1 MDYFTTVR
9 SEHLNHYGYLFGGEM
24 LKWVDEFAYITAIR
38 EFPLHRFV
46 TRAMDAAS
54 FTRSVRNG
62 ARLKSHAE
70 RLRLGHTSVTYAI
83 TVSARYM
90 QQTEV
95 EEVFAINVTMNAI
108 DDQGHKTPLPRD

>member
-62 ARLKSHAE
+62 ALLKFHAE
-70 RLRLGHTSVTYAI
+70 RLRLGHTSVTYAM
-83 TVSARYM
+83 AEPNP
-90 QQTEV
+90 QPV
-95 EEVFAINVTMNAI
+95 ETINVTMNAI
-108 DDQGHKTPLPRD
+108 DDQGHKPPLPRD